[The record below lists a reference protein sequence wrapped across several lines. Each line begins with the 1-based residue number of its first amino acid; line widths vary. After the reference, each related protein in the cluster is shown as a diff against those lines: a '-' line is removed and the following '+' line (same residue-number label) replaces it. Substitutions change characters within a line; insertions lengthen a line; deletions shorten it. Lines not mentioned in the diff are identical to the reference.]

1 MERQSF
7 IHVSGI
13 GRDDR
18 SGAGNATRLGRI
30 GNSARTCG
38 GRRRSSPRG
47 WRMLRR
53 EGRGGARS
61 SRARGRRG
69 SRGFAR
75 LPTSLS
81 RDGRCLR
88 GGARVLRAGFEGRDE
103 GAREVGRLLAEAVLA
118 VCACRRLR
126 RAGVGIGGA
135 LVDGGAFVELHVCKS
150 VGFISLIWRKRRS
163 IDSKSTVGH
172 GGDLEVFSCRP
183 QPRAVHTPHASRSE
197 NRPQAWMDRTGTKVR
212 VVPAWITVWPPAAPE
227 RTSPPPRPRR
237 LRRRGRPGG
246 RRRCRVTRAAR
257 RDLTPRAS
265 RAPTVPF
272 PSVDLTR
279 TPTFISH
286 RSRTHQEEAHRRH
299 ERRAQ
304 VRGRGACN
312 PSIAS
317 PSSLP

>member
-1 MERQSF
+1 M
-7 IHVSGI
+7 
-13 GRDDR
+13 
-18 SGAGNATRLGRI
+18 
-30 GNSARTCG
+30 
-38 GRRRSSPRG
+38 P
-47 WRMLRR
+47 RR

-61 SRARGRRG
+61 SRARGPRG

-75 LPTSLS
+75 LLTSLS
-81 RDGRCLR
+81 RDGRCVR
-88 GGARVLRAGFEGRDE
+88 GGARVLFAGFWGPDE

-126 RAGVGIGGA
+126 RAGVGFGGA

-150 VGFISLIWRKRRS
+150 VGCISLIWSTRRS
-163 IDSKSTVGH
+163 IDSQKH
-172 GGDLEVFSCRP
+172 GRTPARRRGLFPPALS
-183 QPRAVHTPHASRSE
+183 PRTVHTPHASRSE

-212 VVPAWITVWPPAAPE
+212 VVPAWITVRPPAAPE

-237 LRRRGRPGG
+237 RRRRGRPGG

>member
-1 MERQSF
+1 M
-7 IHVSGI
+7 
-13 GRDDR
+13 
-18 SGAGNATRLGRI
+18 
-30 GNSARTCG
+30 
-38 GRRRSSPRG
+38 P
-47 WRMLRR
+47 RR

-69 SRGFAR
+69 SRGFVR
-75 LPTSLS
+75 LLTSLS
-81 RDGRCLR
+81 RDGRCVR
-88 GGARVLRAGFEGRDE
+88 GGARVLFAGFWGPDE

-126 RAGVGIGGA
+126 RAGVGIAGA

-163 IDSKSTVGH
+163 IDSISTVGH
-172 GGDLEVFSCRP
+172 GGDL
-183 QPRAVHTPHASRSE
+183 RSS
-197 NRPQAWMDRTGTKVR
+197 
-212 VVPAWITVWPPAAPE
+212 PAALSLGRCTL
-227 RTSPPPRPRR
+227 RTRRGARTDRKHGWTGLEPRCASSPRGSPSGLPPPPSARVR
-237 LRRRGRPGG
+237 LPDLAGAVAAGGPGG

-312 PSIAS
+312 PSMAS
-317 PSSLP
+317 PPRSRDAPSSPHRSLADSTHRNSSTIHRRAGWA